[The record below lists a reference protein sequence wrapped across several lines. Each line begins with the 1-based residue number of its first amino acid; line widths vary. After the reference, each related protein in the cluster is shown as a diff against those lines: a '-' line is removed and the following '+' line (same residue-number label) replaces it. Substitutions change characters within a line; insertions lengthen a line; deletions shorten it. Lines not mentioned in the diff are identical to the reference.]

1 MNKLNILHSADLHLN
16 ERNLEQT
23 QPALNQIVEL
33 VRQEKPSLF
42 VFAGDM
48 GVKRGSVTPTEV
60 HILKSAFLDIADV
73 CPVVAISGN
82 HDIVNRYDR
91 VDTVTG
97 ILTRIDKEG
106 EGRKP
111 IHSNITV
118 RSTLDVVEI
127 NLGEAGYIRVV
138 TLPHPS
144 KYNFLAS
151 NEKANGDINQI
162 ISDKLHSA
170 LIGIEA
176 NLNNSDPS
184 IPTIVVGHGTI
195 AGGLADNEMLM
206 TTDIDV
212 AIPREWLPT
221 TGVVAYMWGH
231 LHKTQSIGK
240 LTDIPLYY
248 SGAPSPL
255 TFGQE
260 RQEPTILRW
269 SITGDKAETELIP
282 LDVAHQLFTIEI
294 GEDSFTNGK
303 PPIDTVRGII
313 ESNNLNGAKVRLRYS
328 IPREKANMLVS
339 ADLSR
344 MLYDKGAH
352 EAKVVAEVLEDID
365 IHLEDISTEM
375 TQEALLE
382 AWAEIDPERN
392 TYLGKMKKIASE
404 TDAAIPADEIHKL
417 QGVDYRVTR
426 LVAHNFKP
434 LIDVDVNFSE
444 LGQTICISGAN
455 HNGKSQIA
463 EAERF
468 ALWKVIRRGTSL
480 SDVVRHGTDEAKVS
494 IYFTSQGKNYRVD
507 RIIKLTAKGAA
518 KGDVVF
524 STETASGEYQS
535 LNEGTASVT
544 QDEIERLV
552 GTYSMYRSTRFGSQS
567 EIDLLCTLLPSEM
580 KDTLQE
586 AINVGAY
593 DLRQQ
598 TAKIARDELVRE
610 SHEVTYEIEKLEE
623 IVSDES
629 ELQDERKTCITDMNN
644 IETEMADL
652 SSRLETLTTQS
663 AKAEQ
668 AQTDIDAK
676 LDAKRKI
683 ESEMTDGQNIIYR
696 LEKILDNRITID
708 EGVDRT
714 KKLRKKLEEARQQ
727 RDASSKIKMEYS
739 EKTTELHKQLQELK
753 SEIVRTESR
762 VDAIELQK
770 KRKQEDHDASIARMQ
785 DELYKAQEAGG
796 LVENVPC
803 AGMDIQA
810 ECELLSHAHTA
821 AKKADDIQ
829 RQMKETPLTVDI
841 SEEDAEHEKL
851 TTALVGTEKD
861 YAKFEKQVEELD
873 AEAEKKLAEFPES
886 QQLESIKADLED
898 EEKQNWFKI
907 REELLVAEEKI
918 SNANEKTV
926 KLKDDLIA
934 LEKDITELQ
943 TVAADLHDL
952 KDNLRTVK
960 TAQDELQRKRDI
972 LSDKMGQLKQRIKD
986 IEVAKEELGKL
997 RQQTEE
1003 ASELIVAHN
1012 LYQRAMGRD
1021 GIPFLLLERSLPRFE
1036 QYANE
1041 FLCVDEGFGNNL
1053 RIHIQSRKEL
1063 QDGSE
1068 RNEVLIRYVDDRGI
1082 HPLGEASGWQK
1093 TAAGYALRA
1102 SLAKVQAMAT
1112 GAQINHC
1119 LYDEGWGVFDADNI
1133 MMGRRMIQKFGE
1145 EFGQFFYITHVDA
1158 MKEIADTTIKV
1169 HAVEG
1174 GARVEIV

>member
-1 MNKLNILHSADLHLN
+1 M
-16 ERNLEQT
+16 EQT

-33 VRQEKPSLF
+33 VQQETPDLC

-97 ILTRIDKEG
+97 ILTRLNKDG
-106 EGRKP
+106 EGRLP
-111 IHSNITV
+111 IHPNITV
-118 RSTLDVVEI
+118 RSILDVVEI
-127 NLGEAGYIRVV
+127 NMGEAGTIRVV
-138 TLPHPS
+138 TVPHPS
-144 KYNFLAS
+144 KYNYLA
-151 NEKANGDINQI
+151 NDEKAKGDINQI
-162 ISDKLHSA
+162 IADNLHSA
-170 LIGIEA
+170 LVGIDA
-176 NLNNSDPS
+176 TLKDSDPS

-221 TGVVAYMWGH
+221 SGVLSYMWGH
-231 LHKTQSIGK
+231 LHKTQKIG
-240 LTDIPLYY
+240 TQEDIPLYY
-248 SGAPSPL
+248 SGAPAPL

-260 RQEPTILRW
+260 QQEPTILRW
-269 SITGDKAETELIP
+269 SINEKQAETEFVP
-282 LDVAHQLFTIEI
+282 LNIAHQLLTIDI
-294 GEDSFTNGK
+294 GADSFADGK
-303 PPIDTVRGII
+303 PPIDVVRGII
-313 ESNNLNGAKVRLRYS
+313 EGNNLKDAKVRLRYS
-328 IPREKANMLVS
+328 IPREKANMAIS
-339 ADLSR
+339 ADLSK
-344 MLYDKGAH
+344 MLYEKGAH

-392 TYLGKMKKIASE
+392 TYLEKMKRIAAE
-404 TDAAIPADEIHKL
+404 TDSLIPADEIHKL
-417 QGVDYRVTR
+417 QGVDYQVTR

-434 LIDVDVNFSE
+434 LIDVDIKFTE
-444 LGQTICISGAN
+444 LGRTICISGAN
-455 HNGKSQIA
+455 HNGKSQLA
-463 EAERF
+463 ELERF

-480 SDVVRHGTDEAKVS
+480 SDVVRHGTDEAHVS
-494 IYFTSQGKNYRVD
+494 VYLTSHGKNYRVD
-507 RIIKLTAKGAA
+507 RIIRLTTKGTA

-524 STETASGEYQS
+524 SIENEDGTYRP

-544 QDEIERLV
+544 QAEIERLV
-552 GTYSMYRSTRFGSQS
+552 GTYNMYRSTRFGSQS

-598 TAKIARDELVRE
+598 TAKITRDELVRE
-610 SHEVTYEIEKLEE
+610 THAATDEIEKLEK

-629 ELQDERKTCITDMNN
+629 ELQDIRKTFGTDLKD
-644 IETEMADL
+644 IEKEMSDL
-652 SSRLETLTTQS
+652 SGRLETLTTQA

-668 AQTDIDAK
+668 AQTDIDSK

-683 ESEMTDGQNIIYR
+683 ESEMTDEQNTICR
-696 LEKILDNRITID
+696 LEKILDNRSTID
-708 EGVDRT
+708 EGVERV
-714 KKLRKKLEEARQQ
+714 KKLRTKLEEARQQ
-727 RDASSKIKMEYS
+727 RDTASKIKMEYS
-739 EKTTELHKQLQELK
+739 ERDMELHSTLQTLN
-753 SEIVRTESR
+753 SDIVVTESR
-762 VDAIELQK
+762 LDAIELQK
-770 KRKQEDHDASIARMQ
+770 RRKQTDHDTSRARMQ
-785 DELYKAQEAGG
+785 DELSKAQEAGG

-810 ECELLSHAHTA
+810 ECDLLSHAYA
-821 AKKADDIQ
+821 SSEKADDI
-829 RQMKETPLTVDI
+829 RKQMKETSIEVDT

-851 TTALVGTEKD
+851 TAELAGIDKEYAQTTKQIEKFKD
-861 YAKFEKQVEELD
+861 EMN
-873 AEAEKKLAEFPES
+873 KKLADFPEAHL
-886 QQLESIKADLED
+886 LELIKADLES
-898 EEKQNWFKI
+898 EEQRNWFKF
-907 REELLVAEEKI
+907 REELLVAKERI
-918 SNANEKTV
+918 ANANEKTV
-926 KLKDDLIA
+926 KLKDNLIA
-934 LEKDITELQ
+934 LERDIKDLQ
-943 TVAADLHDL
+943 TVAADLRDL

-960 TAQDELQRKRDI
+960 KAQTEAQRKRDI
-972 LSDKMGQLKQRIKD
+972 LVDKIGQLKQRLKD
-986 IEVAKEELGKL
+986 IELVKEELYRL

-1003 ASELIVAHN
+1003 ANDNIVAHN

-1063 QDGSE
+1063 QDGTE
-1068 RNEVLIRYVDDRGI
+1068 RNEVLIRYVDDRGT

-1112 GAQINHC
+1112 GSQIRHC

-1158 MKEIADTTIKV
+1158 MKEIADTTIHV

-1174 GARVEIV
+1174 GAEIEIR